1 MFSKLHIWENMYRK
15 GFALKVIPCF
25 ISAKNPRIPYFIIF
39 GPNAAGHIHVISES
53 YCNGAILKI

>member
-1 MFSKLHIWENMYRK
+1 MYRK

-53 YCNGAILKI
+53 YCNGAVLKI